1 MENTSNH
8 LLEKSVYRVSPGVT
22 LTAQLKAT
30 QHCVTG
36 LIVTTDCVTVIG
48 F

>member
-1 MENTSNH
+1 MANTSNH

-30 QHCVTG
+30 QHCVTV
-36 LIVTTDCVTVIG
+36 LVLPRIV
-48 F
+48 